1 MPALSACRLF
11 NAHMYCSETQRERS
25 KQTRP
30 FLLARREYAHAHA
43 YVIDLC
49 TEIYVLPSGEC
60 EQDADPIQ
68 TAAIWIESR
77 LHSIW
82 ISVNRARDLPCGP
95 VHDLD

>member
-1 MPALSACRLF
+1 MPALSARRLF
-11 NAHMYCSETQRERS
+11 KARMYCSETPRERS

-30 FLLARREYAHAHA
+30 FLRARREYAHAHA

-49 TEIYVLPSGEC
+49 TEIYALLSGEC

-68 TAAIWIESR
+68 TAAIRIESR

-82 ISVNRARDLPCGP
+82 IRA
-95 VHDLD
+95 